1 VKKKLSPTN
10 SHLNHHQH
18 KYENIKFS
26 VIIVSDT
33 RYQQLKAKKRVE
45 DLTTPLIKKL
55 LTENNYILQNQYI
68 IPNEKTEITQLLLF
82 IIEANDSDFI
92 LFSGG
97 TGIGP
102 KDITIETLQPLLEK
116 EMPGFGE
123 LFRHFSYEE
132 IGPGAMLS
140 RATAGIIEKKII
152 FILPGNPNAV
162 ETALKKLILP
172 EVDHLLNMIAI

>member
-1 VKKKLSPTN
+1 MSPTKN
-10 SHLNHHQH
+10 PVNHHQH

-26 VIIVSDT
+26 VVIVSDT
-33 RYQQLKAKKRVE
+33 RYQQLKTKKTVE
-45 DLTTPLIKKL
+45 DLTTPLIKKI

-68 IPNEKTEITQLLLF
+68 VPNDKNEIAQILLS
-82 IIEANDSDFI
+82 IIETNDSAFI

-123 LFRHFSYEE
+123 LFRHLSYEE

-140 RATAGIIEKKII
+140 RATAGIIKKKII

-172 EVDHLLNMIAI
+172 QVDHLINMIGI

>member
-1 VKKKLSPTN
+1 VKKRLSPTKSN
-10 SHLNHHQH
+10 INHHEH
-18 KYENIKFS
+18 KTENIKFS
-26 VIIVSDT
+26 AIIVSDT
-33 RYQQLKAKKRVE
+33 RHQQLMARKSVE
-45 DLTTPLIKKL
+45 DLTTPLIKRL

-68 IPNEKTEITQLLLF
+68 VPNDKNEITQILSSL
-82 IIEANDSDFI
+82 IEANDSDFI

-123 LFRHFSYEE
+123 LFRHLSYEE

-140 RATAGIIEKKII
+140 RATAGIIKKKII

-172 EVDHLLNMIAI
+172 EVDHLVNMIGI

>member
-1 VKKKLSPTN
+1 MKKKLSPVKSN
-10 SHLNHHQH
+10 LNHHEH
-18 KYENIKFS
+18 KHENIKFS

-33 RYQQLKAKKRVE
+33 RHQQLISRKKVE
-45 DLTTPLIKKL
+45 DLTTPLIKKI
-55 LTENNYILQNQYI
+55 LTEYNYILQNQYI
-68 IPNEKTEITQLLLF
+68 VPNDKNEITQILLS
-82 IIEANDSDFI
+82 IIEANDSEFI

-123 LFRHFSYEE
+123 LFRHLSYEE

-140 RATAGIIEKKII
+140 RATAGIIKKKII

-172 EVDHLLNMIAI
+172 EVNHLINMIGV